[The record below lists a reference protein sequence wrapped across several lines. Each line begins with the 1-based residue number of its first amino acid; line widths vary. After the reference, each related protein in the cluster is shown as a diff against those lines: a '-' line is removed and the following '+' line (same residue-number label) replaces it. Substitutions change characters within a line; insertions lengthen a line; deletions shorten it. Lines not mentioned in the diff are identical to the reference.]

1 MTFDTGFSKSIFKS
15 TTFWSGAVGAVAML
29 IPTVATKL
37 GISSTNAPV
46 IAQYIVQ
53 GLSFIGVV
61 YGRFTAKQVVTVAGG
76 PIPPATVVSGSK
88 G

>member
-1 MTFDTGFSKSIFKS
+1 MTFDTGFSKSVFAS
-15 TTFWSGAVGAVAML
+15 TTFWAAFIGAIAML
-29 IPTVATKL
+29 IPTIAGKVGVT
-37 GISSTNAPV
+37 STNVPI

-61 YGRFTAKQVVTVAGG
+61 YGRFTAKQTVTLTGG
-76 PIPPATVVSGSK
+76 PTPPASVVPGSK